1 LPSPSTIE
9 NNRIKINK
17 YYLVNLALFLKG
29 HRLHS
34 DRNRRK
40 KLNPVRKQASFGQEQ
55 KKKAHPSPNASL
67 IRTGTEEKAQPSPK
81 ASLIRTGT
89 EEKTQLSPNARLIRT
104 GTAEKSLTQSECKPH
119 SDRNRR
125 KKLNSVRMLG
135 SFGQEQKKKA

>member
-67 IRTGTEEKAQPSPK
+67 IRTGTEEK
-81 ASLIRTGT
+81 
-89 EEKTQLSPNARLIRT
+89 TQLSPNARLIRT